1 MQADFTFTHY
11 AILIL
16 YVAASLAVGLW
27 FARGQRSAEGYYMAE
42 RSAPWWAAAISIIS
56 SDITAV
62 SYLGCA
68 ALVFTNDLQLLVGT
82 FTLPLAAVFV
92 SVVFVPFLARR
103 KAFTVYEYL
112 ERRFGRGVRTM
123 ASALFLLTRGSHLAV
138 ALFAAALVMSQVM
151 GLSLGWCLVLMGGLT
166 TLYTV
171 LGGMKAVLWTD
182 VVQFFVLVGGVIAVL
197 VGVASQFQW
206 DLAEI
211 WRLASQPVPAGAP
224 WLQGKVETEGHTRI
238 VDLSLNL
245 THMNLWAIAISSF
258 LQSIGSYGSDQVLVQ
273 RYLSAG
279 SQRQMVWSLL
289 GGGLLIV
296 PVNMLLFATGVFLVA
311 YYSHFLGHPGH
322 AWVAEL
328 TDANRVMAHFI
339 GHGLPG
345 ALGALVLAGLFAGTM
360 SSFSAGLHS
369 LSTATYA
376 DFIAP
381 FRARR
386 TDDRRDVQVAKRVT
400 AVWGVAIVAAALLLG
415 GRDTL
420 FAILAKVMSPFSGP
434 LVGIFLLGM
443 LSKRASTLGAW
454 GGTLAGAAATV
465 AVTQFTSVHW
475 LWYYVVGSLGT
486 IGVGWLLSGLSPRPA
501 VEPPATSD

>member
-1 MQADFTFTHY
+1 MQADFTFFHY

-16 YVAASLAVGLW
+16 YVAASLALGLW
-27 FARGQRSAEGYYMAE
+27 FARGQRSAEGYYMAG

-68 ALVFTNDLQLLVGT
+68 ALVFTNDLQLLIGT

-103 KAFTVYEYL
+103 KAFTVYEFL
-112 ERRFGRGVRTM
+112 EQRFGRGVRTM
-123 ASALFLLTRGSHLAV
+123 ASGLFLLTRGSHLAV
-138 ALFAAALVMSQVM
+138 ALYAAALVTSQVI
-151 GLSLGWCLVLMGGLT
+151 GLSLGGCLLLIGGLT

-182 VVQFFVLVGGVIAVL
+182 VVQFFVLMGGVLAVL
-197 VGVASQFQW
+197 AGIAYQFDW
-206 DLAEI
+206 NLAEI
-211 WRLASQPVPAGAP
+211 WRIASEPVPAGAP
-224 WLQGKVETEGHTRI
+224 WLHGKVETAGHTRLI
-238 VDLSLNL
+238 DLSINL
-245 THMNLWAIAISSF
+245 TQMNLWAIAISSF

-311 YYSHFLGHPGH
+311 YYSHFLGSPGH

-376 DFIAP
+376 DFLALI
-381 FRARR
+381 RSRG

-400 AVWGVAIVAAALLLG
+400 AAWGVAIVGAALLLG
-415 GRDTL
+415 GHDTI

-443 LSKRASTLGAW
+443 LSRRATTLGAW

-465 AVTQFTSVHW
+465 AVTQFTRIHW
-475 LWYYVVGSLGT
+475 LWYYVVGSVVTLALGY
-486 IGVGWLLSGLSPRPA
+486 LLSWIPREA
-501 VEPPATSD
+501 RATPPTPGR